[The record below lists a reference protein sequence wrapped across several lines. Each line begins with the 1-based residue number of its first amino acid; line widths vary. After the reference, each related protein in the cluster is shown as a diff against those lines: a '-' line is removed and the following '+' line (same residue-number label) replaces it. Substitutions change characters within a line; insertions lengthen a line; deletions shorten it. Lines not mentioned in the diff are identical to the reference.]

1 MSSPIRQEEPLPRGS
16 RFLTL
21 LDLKPTRTAT
31 SSHVR
36 ASGTSLSGD
45 GGGLGIGIANC
56 GLDILYEVPR
66 FNNLDE
72 MAPQSILPSGLVSL

>member
-1 MSSPIRQEEPLPRGS
+1 MKNDFADITSPIRQEEPLPRGS

-31 SSHVR
+31 SHIR
-36 ASGTSLSGD
+36 D
-45 GGGLGIGIANC
+45 GGGPGIGIANC
-56 GLDILYEVPR
+56 GIDILYEVPR